1 VKPRDLATARADP
14 ASAVLAVLQYGCA
27 PRRSLD
33 PARDAISRVFG
44 DVFSLA
50 QVIV

>member
-14 ASAVLAVLQYGCA
+14 V
-27 PRRSLD
+27 
-33 PARDAISRVFG
+33 RDAISRVFG